1 MIKIGQYNKLT
12 VERFV
17 DFGAFLTDGESESI
31 LLPSKYIDQSTAV
44 GDEVEV
50 FVYKDSED
58 RPVAVTEHPF
68 ACVGDVAFLQVA
80 AVNKYGAFLDWG
92 LPKDLLVP
100 FSEQKSRMREG
111 GFYPVYVYLD
121 DETKRVV
128 ASAKLEKFIGN
139 TIPDYRPGQKVEALV
154 IQHTEIGYKVVV
166 DNLHWGMIYDN
177 EVFAPLEIEQSVKA
191 YVKAVRDDGKI
202 DLTLNDKAKVRT
214 KSTAE
219 LIVEHLKANGGE
231 MAVGDKSSPE
241 EIKALFHCSK
251 KDFKKALGALYKDKK
266 IIPGDNLVKLNTDKQ

>member
-17 DFGAFLTDGESESI
+17 DFGAYLTDGESESI

-68 ACVGDVAFLQVA
+68 ACVGEVAFLQVA

-191 YVKAVRDDGKI
+191 YVKSVRDDGKI

-219 LIVEHLKANGGE
+219 LIIEYLKAHGGE

>member
-68 ACVGDVAFLQVA
+68 ACVGEVAFLQVA

-191 YVKAVRDDGKI
+191 YVKSVRDDGKI

-219 LIVEHLKANGGE
+219 LIIEHLKANGGE
-231 MAVGDKSSPE
+231 IAVGDKSSPE

>member
-17 DFGAFLTDGESESI
+17 DFGAYLTDGESESI

-191 YVKAVRDDGKI
+191 YVKSVRDDGKI

-219 LIVEHLKANGGE
+219 LIIEHLKANGGE
-231 MAVGDKSSPE
+231 IAVGDKSSPE